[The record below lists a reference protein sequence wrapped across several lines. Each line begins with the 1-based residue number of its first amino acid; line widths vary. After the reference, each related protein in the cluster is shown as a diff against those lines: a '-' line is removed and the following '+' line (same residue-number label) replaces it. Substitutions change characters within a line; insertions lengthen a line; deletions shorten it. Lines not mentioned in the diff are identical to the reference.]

1 MIKTLLVDD
10 HPSFRMPLAFM
21 FEQEPDL
28 KVIGQAGSLAEA
40 RETLERVDP
49 SVDLVLVD
57 LDLPDGSGTKLIQD
71 VHAANP
77 NALVLV
83 LSAFSDRKWLAQ
95 AIEAGA
101 AGILHKSSRVGEVI
115 DAVRRLW
122 AGEYLISP
130 KEVIE
135 ATRFMDR
142 QRQEDREAQ
151 QLFAKLT
158 PREREVLQA
167 LANGLSD
174 KELAQNLHV
183 DVDTVQTHMGNIR
196 SKLEVAS
203 RLQALVF
210 AVRHN
215 VVKIE

>member
-1 MIKTLLVDD
+1 M
-10 HPSFRMPLAFM
+10 
-21 FEQEPDL
+21 
-28 KVIGQAGSLAEA
+28 
-40 RETLERVDP
+40 
-49 SVDLVLVD
+49 
-57 LDLPDGSGTKLIQD
+57 
-71 VHAANP
+71 
-77 NALVLV
+77 
-83 LSAFSDRKWLAQ
+83 
-95 AIEAGA
+95 
-101 AGILHKSSRVGEVI
+101 HKSSRVDEVV

-122 AGEYLISP
+122 AGEHLISP
-130 KEVIE
+130 KEVVE

>member
-28 KVIGQAGSLAEA
+28 KVIAQAGSLAEA
-40 RETLERVDP
+40 RETLERVGP

-57 LDLPDGSGTKLIQD
+57 LDLPDGSGTTLIRE

-101 AGILHKSSRVGEVI
+101 AGILHKSSRVGEVL

-130 KEVIE
+130 REVIE

-142 QRQEDREAQ
+142 QRQKDREAQ

-174 KELAQNLHV
+174 KELAQKLHV
-183 DVDTVQTHMGNIR
+183 GVDTVQTHMGNIR

-210 AVRHN
+210 AVRHS

>member
-28 KVIGQAGSLAEA
+28 KVIAQAGSLAEA
-40 RETLERVDP
+40 RETLERVGS

-57 LDLPDGSGTKLIQD
+57 LDLPDGSGTKLIRE

-101 AGILHKSSRVGEVI
+101 AGILHKSSRVDEVI

-122 AGEYLISP
+122 AGEHLISP
-130 KEVIE
+130 KEVVE

-210 AVRHN
+210 AVRHS

>member
-1 MIKTLLVDD
+1 
-10 HPSFRMPLAFM
+10 MPLAFM

-28 KVIGQAGSLAEA
+28 KVIAQAGSLAEA
-40 RETLERVDP
+40 REALERVGP
-49 SVDLVLVD
+49 SIDLVLVD
-57 LDLPDGSGTKLIQD
+57 LDLPDGSGTTLIRE

-122 AGEYLISP
+122 AGEHLISP

-135 ATRFMDR
+135 AARFMDR

-158 PREREVLQA
+158 SREREVLQA

-210 AVRHN
+210 AVRHS